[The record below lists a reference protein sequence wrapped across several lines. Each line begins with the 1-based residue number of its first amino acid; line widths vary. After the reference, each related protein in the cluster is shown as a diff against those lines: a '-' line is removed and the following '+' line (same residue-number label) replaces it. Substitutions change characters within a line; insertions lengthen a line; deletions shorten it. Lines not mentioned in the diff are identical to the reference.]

1 MLGGS
6 GSHNSHTYNRGS
18 PYDYD
23 NFADITQDNTWT
35 YKNVL
40 KHFKNCERY
49 VGKLIDETDRTG
61 CY

>member
-6 GSHNSHTYNRGS
+6 GSHNANVYNRGS

-23 NFADITQDNTWT
+23 NFANITGDDTWT

-49 VGKLIDETDRTG
+49 IGKLIKDSEQG
-61 CY
+61 